1 MSNKII
7 GAPSQL
13 IKEYPFHVQFSLKPL
28 IKYLNHRQISPDEP
42 QPSISG
48 DFRALLRDA
57 ETLCNS
63 VEEIKHSERH
73 RDLFQRLMS
82 YVFSP
87 VSWDSEAVA
96 AVIPFTAEPVFVSP
110 PFRRLFMDRDRS
122 VIDRFI
128 AQSNDRGRVIRAYL
142 FILQQLYDIKVD
154 FDYPIVR
161 VISDPETGLD
171 RHFNLKLDFR
181 FVEARA
187 KGEPKVLSSEEQAK
201 VRKFLMEPDVLR
213 TILPPDDYELH
224 GFVVVQAVDITHSE
238 LLTALERDLIDKE
251 SIVSREGFLR
261 LQQRLRT
268 LFGRPDLVAGLAAIH
283 DDQILLINTGSE
295 MTENCIFA
303 DSRHVP
309 ITEFKG
315 TVYERASRG
324 SDIISVPDA
333 LKEHWPKHTAEEI
346 IQSGFRSLLIAPLI
360 YQDRFIGT
368 FKVGAP
374 RPDDL
379 GPMETMMLKQV
390 QPLFAMAVRRALDDL
405 DNQIQRIIKRECTAI
420 HPTVEW
426 RFRHAALH
434 HLEDIQQGKASEM
447 EPILFR
453 DVYPIY
459 GISDIRGSTRERNRA
474 IQKDLEEHL
483 KLALRVVKYAGEAKP
498 MDILQELARRVEVYL
513 ERIQNGLAASDE
525 FSVVRFLREEVE
537 SVFPH
542 LKMFGPKV
550 LRAIEAYE
558 SAIDPNVGGIYRL
571 RREYEEG
578 VALLNDRL
586 ASYVDQEEAKIQA
599 LYPHYYERHRT
610 DGVDYLIY
618 VGASLQENGQFDE
631 LYLKNVRLWQLRVAC
646 GMAWYTEQ
654 LKPELKVPLETAHLI
669 LLQDTPLSIRFR
681 FDEKRFDV
689 DGAYDVR
696 HEIIKSRIDK
706 AVIKG
711 KRERLTQPGKIAVVY
726 SQPDEMR
733 EMLQHIDFLRSEGY
747 LVGNPEN
754 VDLESLP
761 GVQGLKALRI
771 DVNLE
776 SGAIS
781 KGVAQNTILQGA
793 TA

>member
-7 GAPSQL
+7 GAPSHL
-13 IKEYPFHVQFSLKPL
+13 REEYPFHTRFSLKPL
-28 IKYLNHRQISPDEP
+28 INYLNHRQISPNEP

-48 DFRALLRDA
+48 DFQQLLRDA
-57 ETLCNS
+57 EILCNS
-63 VEEIKHSERH
+63 AEEIKRSERH

-87 VSWDSEAVA
+87 VSWDTEPVA
-96 AVIPFTAEPVFVSP
+96 AVIPFAADPVFVSP
-110 PFRRLFMDRDRS
+110 PFRRLFLDRDES
-122 VIDRFI
+122 VIDRLR
-128 AQSNDRGRVIRAYL
+128 AQSNDQGRVIRAYL
-142 FILQQLYDIKVD
+142 FILQQLYGIKED

-161 VISDPETGLD
+161 VVSDPETGLD
-171 RHFNLKLDFR
+171 RHFKLNLDFR

-187 KGEPKVLSSEEQAK
+187 KGEPRVLSNEEQAK
-201 VRKFLMEPDVLR
+201 IRKYLMEPDVLR
-213 TILPPDDYELH
+213 TILPPDEYELH

-261 LQQRLRT
+261 LQQRLRI
-268 LFGRPDLVAGLAAIH
+268 LFGRPDLVAALAAVH
-283 DDQILLINTGSE
+283 DDQILLINSGCE

-309 ITEFKG
+309 MTEFKG
-315 TVYERASRG
+315 TVFERASHG
-324 SDIISVPDA
+324 TDILRVPDA
-333 LKEHWPKHTAEEI
+333 LEERWPKHTAQEVIE
-346 IQSGFRSLLIAPLI
+346 SGVRSLLIAPLI

-368 FKVGAP
+368 LDVGVP
-374 RPDDL
+374 EPDDL

-405 DNQIQRIIKRECTAI
+405 ENQVQGIIKRECTAI
-420 HPTVEW
+420 HLTVEW

-434 HLEDIQQGKASEM
+434 HLEEIQRGKTSEM
-447 EPILFR
+447 EPIVFR
-453 DVYPIY
+453 DVFPIY
-459 GISDIRGSTRERNRA
+459 GITDIRGSTRERNLA

-483 KLALRVVKYAGEAKP
+483 NLALRVVKYAGESKP
-498 MDILQELARRVEVYL
+498 MAIFQELARRIEVYL
-513 ERIQNGLAASDE
+513 ERIQNALAASDE
-525 FSVVRFLREEVE
+525 FSVVRFLRGEVE

-542 LKMFGPKV
+542 LKTFGPKV

-558 SAIDPNVGGIYRL
+558 SAMDPTVGGIYRL
-571 RREYEEG
+571 RREYEQG

-586 ASYVDQEEAKIQA
+586 ASYVDQEEAEIQT

-618 VGASLQENGQFDE
+618 VGASLQENGQFNE
-631 LYLKNVRLWQLRVAC
+631 LYLKNMRLWQLKVAC
-646 GMAWYTEQ
+646 GMAWHTEQ

-669 LLQDTPLSIRFR
+669 LLQETPLSIRFR

-771 DVNLE
+771 DVSLE
-776 SGAIS
+776 SEAIS
-781 KGVAQNTILQGA
+781 EGVARKVSLQGA
-793 TA
+793 VA

>member
-1 MSNKII
+1 LREAAA
-7 GAPSQL
+7 GDL
-13 IKEYPFHVQFSLKPL
+13 SL
-28 IKYLNHRQISPDEP
+28 R
-42 QPSISG
+42 
-48 DFRALLRDA
+48 
-57 ETLCNS
+57 
-63 VEEIKHSERH
+63 EIKRSGRH
-73 RDLFQRLMS
+73 RELIQRLMS

-87 VSWDSEAVA
+87 VFWDTEAVA
-96 AVIPFTAEPVFVSP
+96 AVVPFTAEPVFISP
-110 PFRRLFMDRDRS
+110 LGQRLFLNRDGS
-122 VIDRFI
+122 VSDRFN
-128 AQSNDRGRVIRAYL
+128 AQRFDKGRVIRAYL
-142 FILQQLYDIKVD
+142 FILQQLFDIKED

-161 VISDPETGLD
+161 VVPDPETGLD
-171 RHFNLKLDFR
+171 RHFKLKLDFR

-187 KGEPKVLSSEEQAK
+187 KGEPRVLSDDEQAK
-201 VRKFLMEPDVLR
+201 IRKYLMEPDVLR
-213 TILPPDDYELH
+213 TILPPQDYELR
-224 GFVVVQAVDITHSE
+224 GFVVVQAVDITHSQ
-238 LLTALERDLIDKE
+238 LFSALERDLIDKE
-251 SIVSREGFLR
+251 SIASREGFLR

-268 LFGRPDLVAGLAAIH
+268 LFGRPDLIAGLAAVQ
-283 DDQILLINTGSE
+283 DDQVLLINTGCE
-295 MTENCIFA
+295 MTANCIFA
-303 DSRHVP
+303 DSRHLPVA
-309 ITEFKG
+309 EFKG
-315 TVYERASRG
+315 TVYERASHG
-324 SDIISVPDA
+324 TDILRVPDV
-333 LKEHWPKHTAEEI
+333 LEERWPKHTAHDVIE
-346 IQSGFRSLLIAPLI
+346 SGVRSLLIAPLI

-368 FKVGAP
+368 LDLGAP
-374 RPDDL
+374 KPDDL

-434 HLEDIQQGKASEM
+434 HLEDIRRGKASEM
-447 EPILFR
+447 EPIVFR

-459 GISDIRGSTRERNRA
+459 GISDIRGSSRERNRA

-483 KLALRVVKYAGEAKP
+483 NLALRVLRYAGEAKP
-498 MDILQELARRVEVYL
+498 MAIFQELARRVAVYL
-513 ERIQNGLAASDE
+513 ERIQNGLATSDE
-525 FSVVRFLREEVE
+525 LSVVRFLRNEVE

-558 SAIDPNVGGIYRL
+558 SAMDPTVGGIYRL

-586 ASYVDQEEAKIQA
+586 ASYVDQQEAKIQA

-618 VGASLQENGQFDE
+618 IGASLQENGQFNE
-631 LYLKNVRLWQLRVAC
+631 LYLKNLRLWQLKVAC
-646 GMAWYTEQ
+646 GLAWHSEQ
-654 LKPELKVPLETAHLI
+654 LKPELKVPLETTHLI

-733 EMLQHIDFLRSEGY
+733 EILQHIDFLRSEGY
-747 LVGNPEN
+747 LIGNPEN

-761 GVQGLKALRI
+761 DVEGLKALRI
-771 DVNLE
+771 GINLE
-776 SGAIS
+776 SEAIS
-781 KGVAQNTILQGA
+781 EGIAGNASARGVSA
-793 TA
+793 

>member
-7 GAPSQL
+7 GAPADL
-13 IKEYPFHVQFSLKPL
+13 RRAYPFHTEFSFEPL
-28 IKYLNHRQISPDEP
+28 INYLRQRQGRPDEP
-42 QPSISG
+42 QPAPDNELQDLLGEAAAGDIS
-48 DFRALLRDA
+48 L
-57 ETLCNS
+57 
-63 VEEIKHSERH
+63 EEIKRSGPH
-73 RDLFQRLMS
+73 RELIQRLMS

-87 VSWDSEAVA
+87 VFWDTEAVA
-96 AVIPFTAEPVFVSP
+96 AVVPFTAEPVFVSP
-110 PFRRLFMDRDRS
+110 LGQRLFLNRDGSVTDRLN
-122 VIDRFI
+122 
-128 AQSNDRGRVIRAYL
+128 AQQNDQGRVIRAYL
-142 FILQQLYDIKVD
+142 FILQQLFDIKED

-161 VISDPETGLD
+161 VVSDPETGLD
-171 RHFNLKLDFR
+171 RHFKWNLDFR

-187 KGEPKVLSSEEQAK
+187 KREPKILSGEEHAK
-201 VRKFLMEPDVLR
+201 IRKHLMEPEVLR
-213 TILPPDDYELH
+213 TILPPDDYELR
-224 GFVVVQAVDITHSE
+224 GFVVVQAVDITHSQVFA
-238 LLTALERDLIDKE
+238 ALERDLIDKE
-251 SIVSREGFLR
+251 SIASREGFLR

-268 LFGRPDLVAGLAAIH
+268 LFGRPDLIAGLAAVH
-283 DDQILLINTGSE
+283 DDQVLLISTGCE

-303 DSRHVP
+303 DSRHIP
-309 ITEFKG
+309 IAEFKG
-315 TVYERASRG
+315 TVYERASHS
-324 SDIISVPDA
+324 SDILPVPDV
-333 LKEHWPKHTAEEI
+333 LEERWPRHTADEVI
-346 IQSGFRSLLIAPLI
+346 GSGVRSLLIAPLT

-368 FKVGAP
+368 LDLGAP

-434 HLEDIQQGKASEM
+434 HLEDVQRGKRSEM
-447 EPILFR
+447 ESIVFR
-453 DVYPIY
+453 HVYPIY

-483 KLALRVVKYAGEAKP
+483 RLALRIVRYAGEAKP
-498 MDILQELARRVEVYL
+498 MAIFQELARRVEVYL
-513 ERIQNGLAASDE
+513 ERIQDALAASDE
-525 FSVVRFLREEVE
+525 SSVVRFLRDEVE
-537 SVFPH
+537 SVFTH

-558 SAIDPNVGGIYRL
+558 SAMDPNVGGIYRL
-571 RREYEEG
+571 RREYEECL
-578 VALLNDRL
+578 ALLNDRL
-586 ASYVDQEEAKIQA
+586 ASYVDQEEAAIQA

-618 VGASLQENGQFDE
+618 IGASLQENGQFNE
-631 LYLKNVRLWQLRVAC
+631 LYLKNLRLWQLKVAC
-646 GMAWYTEQ
+646 GMAWHTEQ
-654 LKPELKVPLETAHLI
+654 LKPELKVPLETTHLI

-706 AVIKG
+706 AVIEG
-711 KRERLTQPGKIAVVY
+711 KQERLTQPGKIAVVY
-726 SQPDEMR
+726 SQPDEAR

-754 VDLESLP
+754 LELESLP

-771 DVNLE
+771 GVNLE
-776 SGAIS
+776 SEAIS
-781 KGVAQNTILQGA
+781 RGAARGVGQQGA
-793 TA
+793 GA

>member
-7 GAPSQL
+7 GASDDL
-13 IKEYPFHVQFSLKPL
+13 RREYPFDAQFDLKPL
-28 IKYLNHRQISPDEP
+28 IKYLEQRKVLPNEP
-42 QPSISG
+42 QPSVSS
-48 DFRALLRDA
+48 DFQEILRAA
-57 ETLCNS
+57 EELCNS
-63 VEEIKHSERH
+63 VEDIKRSERH
-73 RDLFQRLMS
+73 RGIFQRLMS

-87 VSWDSEAVA
+87 VFWDTEAVA
-96 AVIPFTAEPVFVSP
+96 AVVPFTAEPVFISP
-110 PFRRLFMDRDRS
+110 LGQRLFLNRDGSVTDRWN
-122 VIDRFI
+122 
-128 AQSNDRGRVIRAYL
+128 AQRNDQGRVIRAYL
-142 FILQQLYDIKVD
+142 FILQQLFDIKED

-161 VISDPETGLD
+161 VVPDPETGLD
-171 RHFNLKLDFR
+171 RHFKLNLDFR

-187 KGEPKVLSSEEQAK
+187 KGEPKVLSSEDHAK
-201 VRKFLMEPDVLR
+201 IRKHLMEPEVLR
-213 TILPPDDYELH
+213 SILPPQDYELH
-224 GFVVVQAVDITHSE
+224 GFVVVQAVDITHSQ
-238 LLTALERDLIDKE
+238 LLMALERDLIDKE
-251 SIVSREGFLR
+251 SIASREGFLR

-268 LFGRPDLVAGLAAIH
+268 LFGRSDLVAGLAAVH
-283 DDQILLINTGSE
+283 GDQILLINTGCE

-309 ITEFKG
+309 MTEFKG
-315 TVYERASRG
+315 TVFERASHG
-324 SDIISVPDA
+324 NDILRVPDA
-333 LKEHWPKHTAEEI
+333 LEERWPKHAAHEI
-346 IQSGFRSLLIAPLI
+346 IESGVRSLLIAPLI

-368 FKVGAP
+368 LDVGAP
-374 RPDDL
+374 KPDDL

-434 HLEDIQQGKASEM
+434 HLEEIQQGKASEM
-447 EPILFR
+447 EPIVFR
-453 DVYPIY
+453 DVFPIY

-498 MDILQELARRVEVYL
+498 MAIFQELARRVGVYL

-525 FSVVRFLREEVE
+525 FSVVRFLRGEVE

-542 LKMFGPKV
+542 LKTFGPKV

-558 SAIDPNVGGIYRL
+558 SAMDPTVGGIYRL

-586 ASYVDQEEAKIQA
+586 ASYVDQEEVEIQT

-618 VGASLQENGQFDE
+618 LGASLQENGQFDE
-631 LYLKNVRLWQLRVAC
+631 LYLKNLRLWQLKVAC
-646 GMAWYTEQ
+646 GMAWHTEQ
-654 LKPELKVPLETAHLI
+654 LKPELKVPLETAHLV

-711 KRERLTQPGKIAVVY
+711 KQERLTQPGKIAVVY
-726 SQPDEMR
+726 SQPNEIR

-747 LVGNPEN
+747 LAGNPEN
-754 VDLESLP
+754 VDLENLP

-771 DVNLE
+771 GVNLE
-776 SGAIS
+776 SEAIS
-781 KGVAQNTILQGA
+781 ESLARNANLKGAA
-793 TA
+793 A